1 MTPGFPSC
9 RVVVTVLACAGTAL
23 TSIGALGQTPSAP
36 ACRTYSAEEVRTL
49 SGAGSGTI
57 NQTCRF
63 DSATFERTC
72 TIRSRTNA
80 GSFTL
85 DLTDKYASVA
95 DFVDEIRVIPPIA
108 RIQRQMRRFVS
119 GPAANAD
126 VTYEYD
132 GARRQT
138 RISTAMKGNLI
149 VMTYNGWDAMGRP
162 TGGVSSSR
170 ASTVTLKYDYDDA
183 ARTMTITG
191 PAGVEVDTY
200 NADGNM
206 IQETSTDGGGKTEY
220 AIKIT
225 KTETVCR

>member
-1 MTPGFPSC
+1 
-9 RVVVTVLACAGTAL
+9 
-23 TSIGALGQTPSAP
+23 
-36 ACRTYSAEEVRTL
+36 VRTL
-49 SGAGSGTI
+49 SGASSGTI
-57 NQTCRF
+57 NQTCHF
-63 DSATFERTC
+63 DAATYERLC

-85 DLTDKYASVA
+85 TLTDKYTSVA

-108 RIQRQMRRFVS
+108 RIHRQTRRFAS

-138 RISTAMKGNLI
+138 RLSTAVNNNLM
-149 VMTYNGWDAMGRP
+149 VMTYNGWDAVGRP
-162 TGGVSSSR
+162 TGGVSSSK
-170 ASTVTLKYDYDDA
+170 ASTVSLKYTYDDA
-183 ARTMTITG
+183 ARTMTIAG

-206 IQETSTDGGGKTEY
+206 IHEISTDGSGKTDF
-220 AIKIT
+220 AIKIV
-225 KTETVCR
+225 KTEMVCR